1 MDTDP
6 GILCFHHCQSMIF
19 CFKLPERCPVC
30 DKIICNEEFQ
40 VLPFRIPYPFVR
52 ASQHP
57 CSIVIKPTI
66 GDFLNDYLNSK
77 DLHIA
82 VTSSSGSV
90 VEFDKG
96 GLQFHQTE
104 LWKQCLVICGASGPW
119 LDHWDTVLKQI
130 TEQDCW
136 SARRY
141 NEDNFNCYTFVLT
154 FLEKIKYENLSKF
167 ACDRTKFCENYIVPK
182 TTAASKFI
190 SLYRKLC
197 RSGFLVQNISHSQQL
212 GPFYT

>member
-1 MDTDP
+1 MN
-6 GILCFHHCQSMIF
+6 FS
-19 CFKLPERCPVC
+19 
-30 DKIICNEEFQ
+30 
-40 VLPFRIPYPFVR
+40 
-52 ASQHP
+52 
-57 CSIVIKPTI
+57 
-66 GDFLNDYLNSK
+66 DYLNSK

-141 NEDNFNCYTFVLT
+141 LFINQLYPSFFVL
-154 FLEKIKYENLSKF
+154 
-167 ACDRTKFCENYIVPK
+167 
-182 TTAASKFI
+182 
-190 SLYRKLC
+190 
-197 RSGFLVQNISHSQQL
+197 LVC
-212 GPFYT
+212 